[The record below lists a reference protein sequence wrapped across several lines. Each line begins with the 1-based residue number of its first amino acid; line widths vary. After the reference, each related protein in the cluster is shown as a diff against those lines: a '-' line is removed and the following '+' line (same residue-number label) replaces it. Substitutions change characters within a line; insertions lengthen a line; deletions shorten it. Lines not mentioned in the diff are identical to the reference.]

1 MPLKVVRGST
11 VMNIRNL
18 TENCSFYISKCDGPT
33 LTEFLFLKCYFRIFL
48 TSLAET
54 KRKNCLSSMVVQRE
68 AGCIPGK
75 GVEVVSDRLALLK
88 SGEQS
93 WTPYRR
99 LDLAAN

>member
-1 MPLKVVRGST
+1 
-11 VMNIRNL
+11 
-18 TENCSFYISKCDGPT
+18 
-33 LTEFLFLKCYFRIFL
+33 
-48 TSLAET
+48 
-54 KRKNCLSSMVVQRE
+54 MVVQRE

-93 WTPYRR
+93 WIPYRR